1 MKPDIYEQ
9 PFLTWCYIKPNIL
22 EQPFVNRCYIKP
34 DVKVEQ
40 RPQRDCT
47 GCDEL
52 IPVTAELNESLKS
65 KQNYIFLIKA

>member
-9 PFLTWCYIKPNIL
+9 PFETWCYIKPDVY
-22 EQPFVNRCYIKP
+22 EQPFETWCYIKP

-47 GCDEL
+47 GRDEL
-52 IPVTAELNESLKS
+52 IPVTAELNESLE
-65 KQNYIFLIKA
+65 